1 MPLVHH
7 LELKNGEIMH
17 WEVTESLE
25 ELIQSSF
32 KWKVSTDVPDFIE
45 ARQKQILV
53 MRILHRMVAPGTTID
68 YEPTG
73 KPVLME
79 GGHISFSHSRN
90 HVVVYRTD
98 AACGVDLEQLNERI
112 LKIRRKF
119 INNEEQEYLNSEDVD
134 MLIRLW
140 SAKEAMFKVYGKD
153 GVYLRSNIFVS
164 DLSRDGCLAQLR
176 DGAFVIN
183 RKINFRS
190 IHDMILAWTETET
203 YGESE

>member
-1 MPLVHH
+1 
-7 LELKNGEIMH
+7 MH
-17 WEVTESLE
+17 WEVTETLD
-25 ELIQSSF
+25 ELIQTSVKYSL
-32 KWKVSTDVPDFIE
+32 STYVPDFIE

-53 MRILHRMVAPGTTID
+53 MRILHKMVAPGTTIE

-73 KPVLME
+73 KPVLSE

-90 HVVVYRTD
+90 HVVVYRSDTE
-98 AACGVDLEQLNERI
+98 CGVDLEQLNTRI

-119 INNEEQEYLNSEDVD
+119 INEQEEEYLNSENADL
-134 MLIRLW
+134 LIRLW

-164 DLSRDGCLAQLR
+164 DLSSNGCRAQLR
-176 DGAFVIN
+176 DGALVIN

-190 IHDMILAWTETET
+190 INDMILAWTETET
-203 YGESE
+203 NGESE